1 LDDTNKVAIWE
12 CEYSLGELPLS
23 LLGLLLFLI
32 ILSAFFSSA
41 ETAFSCVNKIR
52 LKNCVEE
59 NRRGSKKALYISEN
73 LDTALLTVLIANNIV
88 NIVAVSIS
96 AKVAIDTFGG
106 NMGLFI
112 SMLAMTVLILIFG
125 EILPKVLA
133 KENAE
138 SLSLKYSGIVYV
150 LVKLLAP
157 ITILFA
163 LLKAKFAKWLNHGIP
178 VPAVTEEEIKVMI
191 DLSEEEGVIDNKEK
205 ELVHRSLDFNDILV
219 GEIFTPRIDMVAVE
233 VNRPIE
239 EIRDIFLQEKYSR
252 IPVYED
258 DIDNVIGILSES
270 DFFSQL
276 VQQKEVNIRELLRQP
291 LFVVE
296 SMKISALLPELQK
309 SKVHMA
315 IVVDEFGGT
324 SGLITLEDI
333 LEQIVGEIW
342 DEHDE
347 AVKNIHKIDDFQYEF
362 NAELPLDEFC
372 QIMKIT
378 EPESSSHTLG
388 GWVFETFERIPNV
401 GEKFNYE
408 SLTVTVRQVENR
420 RIRKVL
426 VRINEPVSES
436 V

>member
-1 LDDTNKVAIWE
+1 MGD
-12 CEYSLGELPLS
+12 LPLS
-23 LLGLLLFLI
+23 LIFLLIFLI
-32 ILSAFFSSA
+32 FLSAFFSAS
-41 ETAFSCVNKIR
+41 ETAFSSVNKIR
-52 LKNCVEE
+52 LKNYVDEK
-59 NRRGSKKALYISEN
+59 RRGSKKALYIAEN
-73 LDTALLTVLIANNIV
+73 FDRALSTILVGNNIV
-88 NIVAVSIS
+88 NIAAASIS
-96 AKVAIDTFGG
+96 AKVATDLFGG
-106 NMGLFI
+106 NTGLVI
-112 SMLAMTVLILIFG
+112 STVGMTILVLIFG
-125 EILPKVLA
+125 EVLPKSLA

-138 SLSLKYSGIVYV
+138 SFSLMISGV
-150 LVKLLAP
+150 LYML
-157 ITILFA
+157 IQLFTPVTA
-163 LLKAKFAKWLNHGIP
+163 LLVMLKQFVSKLFGHRADTPL
-178 VPAVTEEEIKVMI
+178 VTEEELKVMV

-233 VNRPIE
+233 VNQPIE
-239 EIRDIFLQEKYSR
+239 EIRDIFLRERYSR
-252 IPVYED
+252 VPVYEG

-276 VQQKEVNIRELLRQP
+276 VQGKEVNVRELLRTP

-296 SMKISALLPELQK
+296 SMRISTLLPELQK

-315 IVVDEFGGT
+315 IVIDEFGGT

-347 AVKNIHKIDDFQYEF
+347 AVKTFQKINDYEYEF

-372 QIMKIT
+372 DILGI
-378 EPESSSHTLG
+378 EELESSSHTLG
-388 GWVFETFERIPNV
+388 GWVFEMFERIPIV
-401 GEKFNYE
+401 GESFEHE

-426 VRINEPVSES
+426 VRIREPIVEN

>member
-1 LDDTNKVAIWE
+1 MGD
-12 CEYSLGELPLS
+12 LPLS
-23 LLGLLLFLI
+23 LIFLLIFLI
-32 ILSAFFSSA
+32 FLSAFFSAS
-41 ETAFSCVNKIR
+41 ETAFSSVNKIR
-52 LKNCVEE
+52 LKNYVDEK
-59 NRRGSKKALYISEN
+59 RRGSKKALYIAEN
-73 LDTALLTVLIANNIV
+73 FDRALSTILVGNNIV
-88 NIVAVSIS
+88 NIAAASIS
-96 AKVAIDTFGG
+96 AKVATDLFGG
-106 NMGLFI
+106 NTGLVI
-112 SMLAMTVLILIFG
+112 STVGMTILILIFG
-125 EILPKVLA
+125 EVLPKSLA

-138 SLSLKYSGIVYV
+138 SFSLMISDV
-150 LVKLLAP
+150 LYML
-157 ITILFA
+157 IQLFTPVTA
-163 LLKAKFAKWLNHGIP
+163 LLVMLKQFVSKLFGHRADTP
-178 VPAVTEEEIKVMI
+178 SVTEEELKVMV

-233 VNRPIE
+233 VNQPIE
-239 EIRDIFLQEKYSR
+239 EIRDIFLRERYSR
-252 IPVYED
+252 VPVYEG

-276 VQQKEVNIRELLRQP
+276 VQGKEVNVRELLRTP

-296 SMKISALLPELQK
+296 SMRISTLLPELQK

-315 IVVDEFGGT
+315 IVIDEFGGT

-347 AVKNIHKIDDFQYEF
+347 AVKTFQKINDYEYEF

-372 QIMKIT
+372 DILGI
-378 EPESSSHTLG
+378 EELESSSHTLG
-388 GWVFETFERIPNV
+388 GWVFEMFERIPTV
-401 GEKFNYE
+401 GESFEHE

-426 VRINEPVSES
+426 VRIRES
-436 V
+436 IVENV

>member
-1 LDDTNKVAIWE
+1 
-12 CEYSLGELPLS
+12 LGELPLS
-23 LLGLLLFLI
+23 LFGLLLFLI

-41 ETAFSCVNKIR
+41 ETAFSSANKIR
-52 LKNCVEE
+52 LKNYVEE
-59 NRRGSKKALYISEN
+59 NRRGSKKALYITEN
-73 LDTALLTVLIANNIV
+73 LDAALLTVLVANNIV
-88 NIVAVSIS
+88 NIAAVSIS
-96 AKVAIDTFGG
+96 AKVAIDTFGE
-106 NMGLFI
+106 NLGLFL
-112 SMLAMTVLILIFG
+112 SMIGMTILIIIFG
-125 EILPKVLA
+125 EILPKSFA
-133 KENAE
+133 KEKAE
-138 SLSLKYSGIVYV
+138 LLSLRYSNVVYV
-150 LVKLLAP
+150 LIKLLAP
-157 ITILFA
+157 ITVLFA
-163 LLKAKFAKWLNHGIP
+163 LLKRKITSLFNRGIT

-239 EIRDIFLQEKYSR
+239 EIRDLFLREKYSR

-347 AVKNIHKIDDFQYEF
+347 AVKTIHKIDEFQYEF

-388 GWVFETFERIPNV
+388 GWVFETFARIPNV

-408 SLTVTVRQVENR
+408 SLTLTVRQVENR

-436 V
+436 I

>member
-1 LDDTNKVAIWE
+1 MGD
-12 CEYSLGELPLS
+12 LPLS
-23 LLGLLLFLI
+23 LIFLLISLI
-32 ILSAFFSSA
+32 FLSAFFSAS
-41 ETAFSCVNKIR
+41 ETAFSSVNKIR
-52 LKNCVEE
+52 LKNYVDEK
-59 NRRGSKKALYISEN
+59 RRGSKKALYIAEN
-73 LDTALLTVLIANNIV
+73 FDRALSTILVGNNIV
-88 NIVAVSIS
+88 NIAAASIS
-96 AKVAIDTFGG
+96 AKVATDLFGG
-106 NMGLFI
+106 NTGLVI
-112 SMLAMTVLILIFG
+112 STVGMTILILIFG
-125 EILPKVLA
+125 EVLPKSFA

-138 SLSLKYSGIVYV
+138 SFSLMISDV
-150 LVKLLAP
+150 LYML
-157 ITILFA
+157 IQLFTPVTA
-163 LLKAKFAKWLNHGIP
+163 LLVMLKQFVSKLFGHRADTP
-178 VPAVTEEEIKVMI
+178 SVTEEELKVMV

-233 VNRPIE
+233 VNQPIE
-239 EIRDIFLQEKYSR
+239 EIRDIFLRERYSR
-252 IPVYED
+252 VPVYEG

-276 VQQKEVNIRELLRQP
+276 VQGKEVNVRELLRTP

-296 SMKISALLPELQK
+296 SMRISTLLPELQK

-315 IVVDEFGGT
+315 IVIDEFGGT

-347 AVKNIHKIDDFQYEF
+347 AVKTFQKINDYEYEF

-372 QIMKIT
+372 DILGI
-378 EPESSSHTLG
+378 EELESSSHTLG
-388 GWVFETFERIPNV
+388 GWVFEMFERIPTV
-401 GEKFNYE
+401 GESFEHE

-426 VRINEPVSES
+426 VRIREPIVEGI
-436 V
+436 